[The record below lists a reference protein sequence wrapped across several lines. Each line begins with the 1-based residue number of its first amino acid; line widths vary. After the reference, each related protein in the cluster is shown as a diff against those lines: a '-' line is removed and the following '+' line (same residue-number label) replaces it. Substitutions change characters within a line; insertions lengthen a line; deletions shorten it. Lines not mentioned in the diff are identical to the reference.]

1 VSVRYLATGAHTA
14 LREGITANQSAY
26 LSGQAD
32 KLLIPLGTAAV
43 HVSRIQ
49 GGEPPVLHLPDGSG
63 KRDSE
68 NVRLVHAWLAHLT
81 PVQASDARLWTYLTH
96 SVYSAYTAARWPIAS
111 DSEVVSRIRERYFV
125 EGESLASITRN
136 AIARL
141 WWFGHLTHNP
151 LRPDAYELADVLLT
165 VQDMQQAFLERTIGR
180 SRRILHTAL
189 RLWQHRANQGDGPG
203 DQGKVIKKWARL
215 IRLHGAVVLLDA
227 LPEKDL
233 ENLLW
238 VKLGTALNEDL
249 PELESEELPQ

>member
-1 VSVRYLATGAHTA
+1 VSVRYLSTSAHNA

-32 KLLIPLGTAAV
+32 KLLTTLGKAAV

-49 GGEPPVLHLPDGSG
+49 GGEPPVLQIPDANG

-96 SVYSAYTAARWPIAS
+96 SVYTAYTAARWPIAA
-111 DSEVVSRIRERYFV
+111 DTEVLRRIRERYFV
-125 EGESLASITRN
+125 EGEGLASITRN
-136 AIARL
+136 SIARL
-141 WWFGHLTHNP
+141 WWFGHLTF
-151 LRPDAYELADVLLT
+151 DATRSDHYELADVLLSL
-165 VQDMQQAFLERTIGR
+165 QDIQVAFLERTIGR

-189 RLWQHRANQGDGPG
+189 RLWKHRMDQADTPEN
-203 DQGKVIKKWARL
+203 QGKVIQKWARL

-227 LPEKDL
+227 MPDEDL
-233 ENLLW
+233 QNLIW
-238 VKLGTALNEDL
+238 VKLATALNEEL
-249 PELESEELPQ
+249 PELENEEQL

>member
-1 VSVRYLATGAHTA
+1 MSVRYLSTGAHTA
-14 LREGITANQSAY
+14 LREGISANQSAY

-32 KLLIPLGTAAV
+32 KLLTTLGAAAV
-43 HVSRIQ
+43 HVSRIH
-49 GGEPPVLHLPDGSG
+49 GGEPPVLQIPDGNG

-68 NVRLVHAWLAHLT
+68 NVRLVHTWLAHLT

-96 SVYSAYTAARWPIAS
+96 SVYATYTAARWPIAA
-111 DSEVVSRIRERYFV
+111 DTEVVSRIRERYFV

-136 AIARL
+136 SIARL
-141 WWFGHLTHNP
+141 WWFGHLTFDAT
-151 LRPDAYELADVLLT
+151 RPDHYELADVLLSL
-165 VQDMQQAFLERTIGR
+165 QDIQVAFLERTIGR

-189 RLWQHRANQGDGPG
+189 RLWQHRAGQGGRQG

-249 PELESEELPQ
+249 PELENEELL